1 MYLEKSTNHLESE
14 DEIAAEV
21 AAREQAKRAA
31 VGQGQGQVA
40 GAAQSSTGATRT

>member
-31 VGQGQGQVA
+31 VGQGQVA